1 MTIDIKKTGLTSM
14 IFLIMI
20 SISFIV
26 IQPIY
31 ESTVNRLILLRTS
44 MIETLEQKTGL
55 SITYESMS
63 PSILTGLRI
72 SKIQLIDAENSSVL
86 AKISSVRFSYNI
98 LNLIRR
104 SENSLNSLI
113 VTGISAEFDELSQK
127 HIADKIEKLLSSLNN
142 DGGFNGLPF
151 SIRISTAALAYKNEN
166 IRVKLQMRDTVLKNS
181 ISGKRIQFTST
192 NTLSCTFLDDALS
205 GFGPVSSNF
214 TLQGSINH
222 ALTES

>member
-72 SKIQLIDAENSSVL
+72 SKIQLIDTENSSVL

-104 SENSLNSLI
+104 SENSLDSLI

-127 HIADKIEKLLSSLNN
+127 HIADKIEKLLTSLNN
-142 DGGFNGLPF
+142 D
-151 SIRISTAALAYKNEN
+151 
-166 IRVKLQMRDTVLKNS
+166 
-181 ISGKRIQFTST
+181 
-192 NTLSCTFLDDALS
+192 
-205 GFGPVSSNF
+205 
-214 TLQGSINH
+214 
-222 ALTES
+222 